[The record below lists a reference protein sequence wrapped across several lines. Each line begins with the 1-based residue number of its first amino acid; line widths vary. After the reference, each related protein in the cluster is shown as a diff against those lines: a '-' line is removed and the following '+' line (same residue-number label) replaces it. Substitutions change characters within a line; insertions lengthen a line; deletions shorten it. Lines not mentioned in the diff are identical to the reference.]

1 MGVGFEKNRQ
11 RMERSLKNTIGI
23 FVLSSLVTAVAC
35 GDMYYDPT
43 GDIAT
48 GNANLDITSVEM
60 GTSGNDLFVTITVA
74 DLNADWGN
82 YMIFMDFGDDF
93 QGSFGAPENNNP
105 WAIVPEASAKDVD
118 MAVEAAQK
126 AFEGEWS
133 KLFPKERAK
142 YLKAIAEQ
150 LRENAEI
157 LGKIETID
165 TGKLFKETKTQA
177 NYIAEYYDYYAGL
190 ADKVEGTV
198 LPIDKPDMQVITTRV
213 PIGVVVAIIP
223 WNSQMLLTA
232 VKLAPALAMGNTVV
246 IKSSEL
252 APATLFEF
260 AKLIEKVGIPKG
272 VVNIVSGFGEPC
284 GRALTSHKLVERIA
298 FTGGPET
305 ARHVIR
311 NSADNLSQV
320 SLELGGKS
328 PVAVFED
335 ADQENALNGITA
347 GIFGASGQSCIAGS
361 RLYIQ
366 NSIYD
371 NFLEKIV
378 NRANKIKL
386 GPPME
391 SETQMGPLSS
401 LNQLE
406 IIEKNI
412 KLTLEQGGKLRCGGT
427 RHTMSNKG
435 YYFPPTVIE
444 CENHNLPTA
453 ENELFGPI
461 LSVMKFKDEK
471 EVINKMNDNQYG
483 LSSGVYTKDINRG
496 LRVSNAIRAGITFVN
511 TYRLISPS
519 APFGGMKDSG
529 YGKEAGIESIKDY
542 TRIKT
547 TWFNTSDKPMGDPFT
562 MG

>member
-1 MGVGFEKNRQ
+1 MSN
-11 RMERSLKNTIGI
+11 LKRYKMFID
-23 FVLSSLVTAVAC
+23 
-35 GDMYYDPT
+35 GDW
-43 GDIAT
+43 
-48 GNANLDITSVEM
+48 VESK
-60 GTSGNDLFVTITVA
+60 GKKTFKT
-74 DLNADWGN
+74 LN
-82 YMIFMDFGDDF
+82 
-93 QGSFGAPENNNP
+93 PENNEP
-105 WAIVPEASAKDVD
+105 WAEVPEANKNDVD
-118 MAVEAAQK
+118 IAVKAAQK
-126 AFEGEWS
+126 AFVGSWS
-133 KLFPKERAK
+133 KLFPRDRAK
-142 YLKAIAEQ
+142 YLKEIANQ
-150 LRENAEI
+150 LRENSEH
-157 LGKIETID
+157 LGRIETID

-198 LPIDKPDMQVITTRV
+198 LPIDKPNMQVITTRV
-213 PIGVVVAIIP
+213 PIGVVAAIIP

-260 AKLIEKVGIPKG
+260 AKLIEKTGIPKG
-272 VVNIVSGFGEPC
+272 VVNVISGFGEPC
-284 GRALTSHKLVERIA
+284 GKELTSHNLVERVA

-305 ARHVIR
+305 AKHIIR

-366 NSIYD
+366 NSIYEK
-371 NFLEKIV
+371 FLEKIID
-378 NRANKIKL
+378 RANKIKL
-386 GPPME
+386 GSPMNHD
-391 SETQMGPLSS
+391 TQMGPLNS
-401 LNQLE
+401 LKQLE
-406 IIEKNI
+406 LIEKNI
-412 KLTLEQGGKLRCGGT
+412 KLTLDQGGKLRCGGK
-427 RHTMSNKG
+427 RHAMSNKG

-453 ENELFGPI
+453 ENELFGPV
-461 LSVMKFKDEK
+461 LSVMQFNNEE
-471 EVINKMNDNQYG
+471 EVIEKMNDNKYG

-496 LRVSNAIRAGITFVN
+496 LRVSNSIRAGITFVN

-547 TWFNTSDKPMGDPFT
+547 TWFNTSDKPMDDPFT

>member
-1 MGVGFEKNRQ
+1 MTKLKEYKMFIDGSWIESESKKTFE
-11 RMERSLKNTIGI
+11 T
-23 FVLSSLVTAVAC
+23 
-35 GDMYYDPT
+35 
-43 GDIAT
+43 
-48 GNANLDITSVEM
+48 
-60 GTSGNDLFVTITVA
+60 
-74 DLNADWGN
+74 LN
-82 YMIFMDFGDDF
+82 
-93 QGSFGAPENNNP
+93 PENNEP
-105 WAIVPEASAKDVD
+105 WAKVPEASAKDVD
-118 MAVEAAQK
+118 KAVRAAQK
-126 AFEGEWS
+126 AFEGEWP
-133 KLFPKERAK
+133 KLFPRERAK
-142 YLKAIAEQ
+142 YLREIANQ
-150 LRENAEI
+150 LRKNAEH

-165 TGKLFKETKTQA
+165 TGKLYKETKTQA

-198 LPIDKPDMQVITTRV
+198 LPIDKNNMQVITTRV
-213 PIGVVVAIIP
+213 PIGVVAAIIP

-232 VKLAPALAMGNTVV
+232 VKLAPALAMGNTIV

-252 APATLFEF
+252 APATLFEL
-260 AKLIEKVGIPKG
+260 AKLIEETGIPKG
-272 VVNIVSGFGEPC
+272 VVNIISGFGDPC
-284 GRALTSHKLVERIA
+284 GKTLTSHDLVERVA

-305 ARHVIR
+305 ARHIIR

-335 ADQENALNGITA
+335 AEQTNALNGITA

-366 NSIYD
+366 NSIYED
-371 NFLEKIV
+371 FLKKLV
-378 NRANKIKL
+378 DRANKIKL

-391 SETQMGPLSS
+391 SDTQMGPLSS
-401 LNQLE
+401 LKQLE

-412 KLTLEQGGKLRCGGT
+412 KLTLDQGGKLKCGGK
-427 RHTMSNKG
+427 RHSLSNKG
-435 YYFPPTVIE
+435 YYFPPTIIE

-453 ENELFGPI
+453 ENELFGPV
-461 LSVMKFKDEK
+461 LSVMKFKNEN
-471 EVINKMNDNQYG
+471 EVIEKMNDNQYG
-483 LSSGVYTKDINRG
+483 LSSGVYTRDINRG
-496 LRVSNAIRAGITFVN
+496 LRVSSAIRAGITFVN

-547 TWFNTSDKPMGDPFT
+547 TWFNTSDKPMDDPFT

>member
-1 MGVGFEKNRQ
+1 MTK
-11 RMERSLKNTIGI
+11 LKKYKMFINGEWTDSESKKI
-23 FVLSSLVTAVAC
+23 FQT
-35 GDMYYDPT
+35 
-43 GDIAT
+43 
-48 GNANLDITSVEM
+48 
-60 GTSGNDLFVTITVA
+60 
-74 DLNADWGN
+74 LN
-82 YMIFMDFGDDF
+82 
-93 QGSFGAPENNNP
+93 PENNEP
-105 WAIVPEASAKDVD
+105 WAEVPEASEKDVD
-118 MAVEAAQK
+118 KAVKAAQI
-126 AFEGEWS
+126 AFEGTWP

-150 LRENAEI
+150 LRENAEH

-198 LPIDKPDMQVITTRV
+198 LPIDKANMQVITTRV
-213 PIGVVVAIIP
+213 PIGVVAAIIP

-252 APATLFEF
+252 APATLFELG
-260 AKLIEKVGIPKG
+260 KLIEKTGIPKG
-272 VVNIVSGFGEPC
+272 VVNIISGFGEPC
-284 GRALTSHKLVERIA
+284 GKALTSHNLVERVA

-305 ARHVIR
+305 ARHIIK
-311 NSADNLSQV
+311 NSAENLSQV

-366 NSIYD
+366 NSIYE
-371 NFLEKIV
+371 NFLDKIV
-378 NRANKIKL
+378 KRANKIKL
-386 GPPME
+386 GSPMNND
-391 SETQMGPLSS
+391 TQMGPLNSFK
-401 LNQLE
+401 QLE

-412 KLTLEQGGKLRCGGT
+412 KLTIDQGGKLKCGGK
-427 RHTMSNKG
+427 RHSISNKG

-444 CENHNLPTA
+444 CDNHNLPTA
-453 ENELFGPI
+453 ENELFGPV
-461 LSVMKFKDEK
+461 LSVMKFNNED
-471 EVINKMNDNQYG
+471 EVIKKMNDNQYG
-483 LSSGVYTKDINRG
+483 LSSGVYTRDINRG

-547 TWFNTSDKPMGDPFT
+547 TWFNTSDKPMDDPFT

>member
-1 MGVGFEKNRQ
+1 MSK
-11 RMERSLKNTIGI
+11 LKKYKMYIDGEWVDSESKKI
-23 FVLSSLVTAVAC
+23 FKT
-35 GDMYYDPT
+35 
-43 GDIAT
+43 
-48 GNANLDITSVEM
+48 
-60 GTSGNDLFVTITVA
+60 
-74 DLNADWGN
+74 LN
-82 YMIFMDFGDDF
+82 
-93 QGSFGAPENNNP
+93 PETNEP
-105 WAIVPEASAKDVD
+105 WAEVPEANEKDID
-118 MAVEAAQK
+118 KAVKAAQK
-126 AFEGEWS
+126 AFEGSWPS
-133 KLFPKERAK
+133 LFPRERAS
-142 YLKAIAEQ
+142 YLRAIANE
-150 LRENAEI
+150 LRENAEL
-157 LGKIETID
+157 LGKVETID
-165 TGKLFKETKTQA
+165 TGKLFKETKNQA

-198 LPIDKPDMQVITTRV
+198 LPIDKANMQVITTRV
-213 PIGVVVAIIP
+213 PIGVVAAIIP

-260 AKLIEKVGIPKG
+260 GKLIEKTKIPKG
-272 VVNIVSGFGEPC
+272 VVNIISGYGEPC
-284 GRALTSHKLVERIA
+284 GKSLTSHDLVERIA

-305 ARHVIR
+305 ARHIIK
-311 NSADNLSQV
+311 NSAENLSQV

-366 NSIYD
+366 KNIYE
-371 NFLEKIV
+371 NFLDKIV
-378 NRANKIKL
+378 NKAKKIKL
-386 GPPME
+386 GSPMDNA
-391 SETQMGPLSS
+391 TQMGPLNS
-401 LNQLE
+401 LKQLE

-412 KLTLEQGGKLRCGGT
+412 KLTLDQGGKLRCGGK
-427 RHTMSNKG
+427 RHNMSNKG

-444 CENHNLPTA
+444 CNNHNLPTA
-453 ENELFGPI
+453 ENELFGPV
-461 LSVMKFKDEK
+461 LSVMKFDTEE
-471 EVINKMNDNQYG
+471 EVIKKMNDNQYG
-483 LSSGVYTKDINRG
+483 LSSGVYTKNINRA
-496 LRVSNAIRAGITFVN
+496 LRVSKAIRAGITFVN

-519 APFGGMKDSG
+519 APFGGIKDSG

-547 TWFNTSDKPMGDPFT
+547 TWFNTSDKPMDDPFT